1 MSRGAPQL
9 RLTHSIYLRRAW
21 LGLVV
26 LDPPTVLLQ
35 IVLMF
40 GVAFIYSNLGLGGG
54 LLFVPILLSTGVSDP
69 ILAAPISLTL
79 TTMTAASSMFNHRR
93 KGFVDFR
100 LGRTLVIGTLLGAV
114 LGTYFH
120 IGFVSKTA
128 FEIIFVLILVS
139 FGALMVHD
147 WVRNARP
154 VDENDDSKL
163 TPKRTGETTVAMVG
177 SGFLSGLAGVG
188 GGLLNVPLILF
199 LLGRKTRVAIGT
211 SSLLIVPTAALGF
224 SLYVLGRYLGSA
236 TFTWPEEFI
245 LIPILMPFVF
255 VGAFLGS
262 RIGLAKLKTRSV
274 ALIFIIVIFVAAA
287 QILLTLFHIL

>member
-1 MSRGAPQL
+1 
-9 RLTHSIYLRRAW
+9 
-21 LGLVV
+21 VV

-274 ALIFIIVIFVAAA
+274 ALIFIIVIFVAAS

>member
-1 MSRGAPQL
+1 M
-9 RLTHSIYLRRAW
+9 
-21 LGLVV
+21 V
-26 LDPPTVLLQ
+26 LDPVTVLLL

-54 LLFVPILLSTGVSDP
+54 LLFVPILLATVVPDP

-79 TTMTAASSMFNHRR
+79 TTMTAASSVINHRR

-100 LGRTLVIGTLLGAV
+100 LGRTLVIGTLLGAI

-120 IGFVSKTA
+120 IGFVSKSA
-128 FEIIFVLILVS
+128 FEIIFVLILVG
-139 FGALMVHD
+139 FGTLMLRD
-147 WVRNARP
+147 WLRSARP
-154 VDENDDSKL
+154 VDENDDTKL
-163 TPKRTGETTVAMVG
+163 TRKRIGETTAAMVG

-199 LLGRKTRVAIGT
+199 LLGRKTRLAIGT

-224 SLYVLGRYLGSA
+224 SLYVFGRYLGSA
-236 TFTWPEEFI
+236 AFTWPEEFI

-255 VGAFLGS
+255 VGALLGS
-262 RIGLAKLKTRSV
+262 RLGLAKLKTRSV
-274 ALIFIIVIFVAAA
+274 SLIFIIVVFVAAA
-287 QILLTLFHIL
+287 QILLSLFHIL

>member
-1 MSRGAPQL
+1 M
-9 RLTHSIYLRRAW
+9 
-21 LGLVV
+21 V
-26 LDPPTVLLQ
+26 LDPVLLLLQ
-35 IVLMF
+35 IFLMF

-54 LLFVPILLSTGVSDP
+54 LLFVPILLATGVSDP

-79 TTMTAASSMFNHRR
+79 TTMTAASSVINHRR
-93 KGFVDFR
+93 KGFVDFK
-100 LGRTLVIGTLLGAV
+100 LGRTLVVGTLTGAV
-114 LGTYFH
+114 LGTYAH
-120 IGFVSKTA
+120 IGFVGKDA
-128 FEIIFVLILVS
+128 FKVIFVIILLT

-147 WVRNARP
+147 WLRNARP

-163 TPKRTGETTVAMVG
+163 TRKRIGETTVTMVG

-224 SLYVLGRYLGSA
+224 CLYVLGRYLSSPG
-236 TFTWPEEFI
+236 FTWPEEFI

-255 VGAFLGS
+255 VGALLGS
-262 RIGLAKLKTRSV
+262 RLGLAKLKARSV
-274 ALIFIIVIFVAAA
+274 SLIFILVIFVAAV
-287 QILLTLFHIL
+287 QILLDIAGII